1 MQFIRKEKSCGG
13 REMDIVLNSRYKNIQ
28 YQMHSDK
35 IIIQEDRGRS
45 CINLPKAD
53 EVVCFHDMYYVGE
66 YIQVIVATRR
76 AYDIRYTLDE
86 DKLELVSKKL
96 CK

>member
-1 MQFIRKEKSCGG
+1 MQFIRKEKLCGG
-13 REMDIVLNSRYKNIQ
+13 WEMDIVLNSRYKNIQ
-28 YQMHSDK
+28 YHMRSDK
-35 IIIQEDRGRS
+35 IIIQKDKGQS

-53 EVVCFHDMYYVGE
+53 EGVCFYDMYYVGE

-86 DKLELVSKKL
+86 DKLELVFKQLSK
-96 CK
+96 